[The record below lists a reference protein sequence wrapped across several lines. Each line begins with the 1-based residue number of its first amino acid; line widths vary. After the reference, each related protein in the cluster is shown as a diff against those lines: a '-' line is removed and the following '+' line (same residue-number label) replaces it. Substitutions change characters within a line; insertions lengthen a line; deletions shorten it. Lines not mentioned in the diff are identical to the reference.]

1 MPIVRICFQNFQR
14 MNKINRYKNLAAH
27 IPVLGAATRAAWS
40 ALLRFRSFPG
50 TGAYW
55 ENRYAAGGTSGS
67 GSYDVLANFKA
78 KVLNEF
84 VEEHGVRSVME
95 FGCGDGNQLKLAN
108 YPDYL
113 GLDVSSAAV
122 ARCQALFSGDTS
134 RRFKNVEEYAGE
146 KADLTLSLDVIY
158 HIIEDPVFDEYMQR
172 LFGAATEHVII
183 YSSNSEAL
191 NVRYGGY
198 HVKHRR
204 FTDWIAQHA
213 PGWELQK
220 MLPNE
225 YPYDEKD
232 PARTSLADFYFY
244 RRNTR

>member
-1 MPIVRICFQNFQR
+1 
-14 MNKINRYKNLAAH
+14 MNEPKSYKNLVAR
-27 IPVLGAATRAAWS
+27 IPVLGAVARAAW
-40 ALLRFRSFPG
+40 ARLLGFRRFPG

-55 ENRYAAGGTSGS
+55 ESRYAAGGTSGS
-67 GSYDVLANFKA
+67 GSYDDLAHFKA

-95 FGCGDGNQLKLAN
+95 FGCGDGNQLKLGN

-122 ARCQALFSGDTS
+122 ARCQTLFSGDGS
-134 RRFKNVEEYAGE
+134 KRFKNVEEYAGE
-146 KADLTLSLDVIY
+146 KAELTLSLDVIY
-158 HIIEDPVFDEYMQR
+158 HIVEDPVFDEYMQR
-172 LFGAATEHVII
+172 LFDAATEHVII

-198 HVKHRR
+198 HVKHRK

-225 YPYDEKD
+225 YPYDEKA

-244 RRNTR
+244 RRTTR